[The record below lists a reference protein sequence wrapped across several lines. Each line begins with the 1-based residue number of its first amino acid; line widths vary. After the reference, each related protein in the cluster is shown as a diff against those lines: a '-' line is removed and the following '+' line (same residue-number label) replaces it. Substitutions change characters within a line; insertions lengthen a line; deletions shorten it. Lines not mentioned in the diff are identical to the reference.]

1 MNTSLRSSRDH
12 QVGFGQIGLLSST
25 DLLLW
30 ISSTECMPPLLLDDL
45 WLVDEENKDRG
56 HGTEDTRTTAVKI
69 KGLLLFVFMNLNCCW
84 WFSLTPNII
93 IVNFSSCLWRD
104 CCKQMMIFCRGTRT
118 SGLTLYAPFLI
129 CVEIDRSLNRFLSHC
144 CVYVAWWW
152 FQGRSILF
160 CLSTTNLQDIVSCS
174 NRSRV
179 QQQFVQEVICNEFV
193 WFWNK

>member
-1 MNTSLRSSRDH
+1 MRSAVGLCRSWAIRIDLDDNYRATHQPAKLRQSRMNTSLRSSRDH

-56 HGTEDTRTTAVKI
+56 HDTEDTRTTAVKI

-93 IVNFSSCLWRD
+93 IVNFSSC
-104 CCKQMMIFCRGTRT
+104 CKQMMIFCRVTRT

-129 CVEIDRSLNRFLSHC
+129 CVEIDRSIPESFSVPLLCICRLVVVPRKINSFLL
-144 CVYVAWWW
+144 VNY
-152 FQGRSILF
+152 
-160 CLSTTNLQDIVSCS
+160 
-174 NRSRV
+174 
-179 QQQFVQEVICNEFV
+179 
-193 WFWNK
+193 